1 MSKVASM
8 IERSYLRI
16 YEFNEIAGN
25 TNSVDE
31 YSVDNQLSYI
41 YEELAETISA
51 FEKQD
56 SVELLDGAVDIFVT
70 SVGLLQKLE
79 AAGFKVAEA
88 MNRVDLNNLEKFP
101 KNTDNIQYDASYVK
115 TFNSKY
121 GRYVLRDGG
130 GKVRKYTNFPKVD
143 LKDCVPEGFFKEVV

>member
-1 MSKVASM
+1 MIKVASYVG
-8 IERSYLRI
+8 RSYLRI
-16 YEFNEIAGN
+16 YEFNAIADN
-25 TNSVDE
+25 LSNVDELSVDQ
-31 YSVDNQLSYI
+31 QLSYTF
-41 YEELAETISA
+41 EELSETISA

-79 AAGFKVAEA
+79 AAGFNVAEA
-88 MNRVDLNNLEKFP
+88 MNSVDLNNLEKFP
-101 KNTDNIQYDASYVK
+101 KSTDNIQYDASYVK

-121 GRYVLRDGG
+121 GRYVLKDAS

>member
-25 TNSVDE
+25 LNNVDE

-56 SVELLDGAVDIFVT
+56 SIELLDGAVDIFVT

-79 AAGFKVAEA
+79 AAGFNVAEA
-88 MNRVDLNNLEKFP
+88 MNRVDLNNLAKFP
-101 KNTDNIQYDASYVK
+101 KNTDSIQYDASYIK
-115 TFNSKY
+115 TFNEKY
-121 GRYVLRDGG
+121 GRYVLKDSSS
-130 GKVRKYTNFPKVD
+130 KVRKYANFPKVD
-143 LKDCVPEGFFKEVV
+143 LSDCINKEFFKETT